1 MGKKCLTIVIT
12 AIIIIGMVLING
24 CGGTGST
31 MRRETQ
37 TTGDAED
44 IDALL
49 GLSDS
54 EDESGKENK
63 DITEDDVLKLLGVVE
78 EGDDTSDTQKTTPTE
93 ENKTK
98 HNRYDY
104 KEDTRTTTSDRPE
117 RTVGTE
123 MDTRSFTQK
132 YNEAFQLYKDRN
144 YLEAIQK
151 FNKLISEDS
160 NHKLSDNCQYWIGE
174 CYYDMGNFEQAIVS
188 FEKVFSFT
196 DSNKDDDA
204 QLKLGICYHR
214 LDRSDQAKEEFQ
226 RLITYY
232 PDSEFVSIARSYLN
246 KYN

>member
-1 MGKKCLTIVIT
+1 MGKNCLTLVIT
-12 AIIIIGMVLING
+12 AVITISMILIMG

-44 IDALL
+44 IDELL
-49 GLSDS
+49 GLSDK
-54 EDESGKENK
+54 EDESGKDK

-78 EGDDTSDTQKTTPTE
+78 GEDTSGTQKTTQPEEKKTE
-93 ENKTK
+93 YQ
-98 HNRYDY
+98 RYDY
-104 KEDTRTTTSDRPE
+104 REDTRTTTTDKPG
-117 RTVGTE
+117 RTVGSE
-123 MDTRSFTQK
+123 MDTRTFTQK
-132 YNEAFQLYKDRN
+132 YNEAFQLYKERN
-144 YLEAIQK
+144 YLDAIQR
-151 FNKLISEDS
+151 FNELILEDS

-196 DSNKDDDA
+196 NSNKDDDA

-214 LDRSDQAKEEFQ
+214 LDQSEKAKEEFQ